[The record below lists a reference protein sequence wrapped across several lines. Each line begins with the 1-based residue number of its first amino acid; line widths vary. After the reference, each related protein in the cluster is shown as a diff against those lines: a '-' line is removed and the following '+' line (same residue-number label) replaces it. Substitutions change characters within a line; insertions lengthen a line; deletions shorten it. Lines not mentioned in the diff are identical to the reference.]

1 MCFYQKTPTE
11 VRHTALIEEILL
23 SMNIFLGS
31 YKMADLLKKKK
42 IYMAS
47 VYLNFKRQII
57 I

>member
-11 VRHTALIEEILL
+11 VRHAALIEETLL
-23 SMNIFLGS
+23 SMNIFFGS

-42 IYMAS
+42 ISMAS